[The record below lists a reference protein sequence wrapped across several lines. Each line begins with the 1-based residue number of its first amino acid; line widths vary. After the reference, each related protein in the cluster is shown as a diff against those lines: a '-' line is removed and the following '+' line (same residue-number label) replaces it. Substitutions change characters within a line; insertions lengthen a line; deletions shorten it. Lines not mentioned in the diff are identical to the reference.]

1 MDSREFV
8 NLQEAVVWVV
18 YPIVQLLLGL
28 MLGTSV
34 ITAVVTFFARS
45 SRYMTAVKR
54 RSRD

>member
-18 YPIVQLLLGL
+18 YPIVQLLLGF

-45 SRYMTAVKR
+45 SKYMTAVKR